1 MAMASTK
8 VGAGLLYHA
17 AFRWV
22 IGPRFCSEWA
32 AKEALESFSPEGVEP
47 GREISAVSCDGT
59 LVLVYIPS
67 EVER

>member
-1 MAMASTK
+1 MGSTK

-32 AKEALESFSPEGVEP
+32 ACEGRWDVGP
-47 GREISAVSCDGT
+47 LWRSNSWPP
-59 LVLVYIPS
+59 VLLTGFEWGVQFAASTYPS
-67 EVER
+67 T